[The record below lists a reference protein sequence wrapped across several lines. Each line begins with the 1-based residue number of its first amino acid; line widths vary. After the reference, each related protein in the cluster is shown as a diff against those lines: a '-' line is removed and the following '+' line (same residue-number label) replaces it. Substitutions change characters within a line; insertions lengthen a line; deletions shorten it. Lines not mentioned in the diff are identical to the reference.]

1 MEDRQ
6 KKINVSLYGGKPS
19 FGGGRERPLVAEVTY
34 CDVPD
39 ECPLKRKG
47 MCLKAQ
53 RLGSCHCPHA
63 KMDVVKGYTSRAKK
77 YKEFV
82 ETWRNDPLLNALKC
96 PSDPV
101 VIFELDGKVFM
112 KLGHMKLKYDEQE
125 SDWMEGYNRVGK
137 SHIWTTRDAWMDNAY
152 LWVPR
157 EEVTAEVISV
167 ICHRYTYAF
176 MGGMIDEWNEKQ
188 VPMVVDQ
195 LRVNLP
201 DVYSDLCKL
210 DHELVGRP
218 MNHVGRYARVL
229 TLRDGSEMRDCHGNV
244 FRKEGGELVCD
255 DYNSTLVGPQAL
267 AARGATLIMRPSE
280 SDVVKVES
288 NDWVTDTTEFL

>member
-1 MEDRQ
+1 MSSEMQ
-6 KKINVSLYGGKPS
+6 KISVAIYGGKPV

-47 MCLKAQ
+47 MCLQAQ

-63 KMDVVKGYTSRAKK
+63 KVSGFKGYTSKAKK
-77 YKEFV
+77 YKEFAD
-82 ETWRNDPLLNALKC
+82 TWKSDPLLNALKC
-96 PSDPV
+96 PSSPV
-101 VIFELDGKVFM
+101 VIFEVCGSVFL
-112 KLGHMKLKYDEQE
+112 KLGHMKLEYNEQE
-125 SDWMEGYNRVGK
+125 SGWMEGYNRVGK
-137 SHIWTTRDAWMDNAY
+137 SHIWTTRDAWRSREY

-157 EEVTAEVISV
+157 AEVSAEVFSV
-167 ICHRYTYAF
+167 ICHRYTYYL
-176 MGGMIDEWNEKQ
+176 MGGRIEEWNEKQ

-201 DVYSDLCKL
+201 DVYSDLCEL
-210 DHELVGRP
+210 DPELVGRP
-218 MNHVGRYARVL
+218 MDHTGRYARVL
-229 TLRDGSEMRDCHGNV
+229 TLRDGSEMVDCHGNV
-244 FRKEGGELVCD
+244 FRKEGSELVCD

-280 SDVVKVES
+280 SDAVKVES